1 MKRNF
6 SILILVCACS
16 ALLASSCNRKE
27 DIERV
32 IPESLE
38 GLWVESMMNAI
49 TGDEFGYAIN
59 IKSAENVEVN
69 YLRSDNDK
77 RLYLDR
83 VETAELSR
91 YDKEKGEGVI
101 ALQNGENI
109 EFTLGLTGGMFTSD
123 HRILSQYSFTLDDIL
138 NPGNL
143 MPALKDENG
152 PSFQG
157 PADPSFEK
165 LGTTV
170 VPVPDITEAFL
181 GWLGPIVARTAATYG
196 CNAIFK
202 AIFEDDQAAKMDEVI
217 EKVNEMSRM
226 LTELTELF
234 HNTNYEKY
242 LNDRTNNYIAPLRNY
257 TSEYYT
263 RLENC
268 DGTEESIKK
277 IAIEWG
283 DGTIGG
289 NKACVQYQNFIDFLT
304 KSIVEQ
310 KSLYQIYDIYVF
322 NTTPWEADGYAFRE
336 GIRSC
341 DLAVIAQ
348 NAFMA
353 TLYYRAKEGL
363 DDKSRDTFLAKIKT
377 YVDTYREYLE
387 NYPVERHDDMAICQ
401 IKDLHMSFSRNLAV
415 RDYYNKPWF
424 PNGSEWDSENN
435 ESAWVLTYGKV
446 GGIASET
453 YRNSFS
459 PNEIAK
465 LMEYYKGEAYNN
477 FGDLLREK
485 AGCTVP
491 EDVDGK
497 THILLCQGDGYTE
510 RYEYDDYKI
519 YASEALQLNKSK
531 TCGRQDIGIGY
542 LEHYGFLWLNQRF
555 SHWTSAFDHNRIWL
569 YTDIERY

>member
-6 SILILVCACS
+6 SILILVCACA

-32 IPESLE
+32 IPESLC
-38 GLWVESMMNAI
+38 GLWVESMMNTV
-49 TGDEFGYAIN
+49 TGDEHGYAIN
-59 IKSAENVEVN
+59 IISAEDIEINC
-69 YLRSDNDK
+69 LLSDNAK
-77 RLYLDR
+77 KLYVDR
-83 VETAELSR
+83 VEKGELSR
-91 YDKEKGEGVI
+91 YDKDKGEGAITLRSGVI
-101 ALQNGENI
+101 I
-109 EFTLGLTGGMFTSD
+109 EFTLGVTGAMFTSD
-123 HRILSQYSFTLDDIL
+123 HRILRQYSLTLDDIL
-138 NPGNL
+138 NPGKL
-143 MPALKDENG
+143 MPALQNENG
-152 PSFQG
+152 PAFQG
-157 PADPSFEK
+157 PTAPSFERR
-165 LGTTV
+165 V
-170 VPVPDITEAFL
+170 PVPVPDIAESFL
-181 GWLGPIVARTAATYG
+181 AWLGPIVARSAATYG
-196 CNAIFK
+196 CTAIYK
-202 AIFEDDQAAKMDEVI
+202 AIFEDDQAAKMDEII

-234 HNTNYEKY
+234 HNTSYEKY

-268 DGTEESIKK
+268 DGSEESIKK
-277 IAIEWG
+277 IVVEWG

-322 NTTPWEADGYAFRE
+322 NTTAWEADGYAFRE

-348 NAFMA
+348 NAFLA
-353 TLYYRAKEGL
+353 TLYYRAKDGI
-363 DDKSRDTFLAKIKT
+363 DDKSRDTFLARIKS
-377 YVDTYREYLE
+377 YVDTYQEYLE

-401 IKDLHMSFSRNLAV
+401 IKDLHMSFSRDLAV

-453 YRNSFS
+453 YRQCFS

-465 LMEYYKGEAYNN
+465 LMEYYKGASYTN
-477 FGDLLREK
+477 FGELLREE
-485 AGCTVP
+485 AGCNIP
-491 EDVDGK
+491 EDIDGK
-497 THILLCQGDGYTE
+497 THLLLCQGDGYSE

-519 YASEALQLNKSK
+519 YASGALLLNKSK

-555 SHWTSAFDHNRIWL
+555 NRWTTAFDHNRVWL
-569 YTDIERY
+569 CTDIERY